1 MFSQQQI
8 EAFAAD
14 WYEAWNSHD
23 LDRILSHY
31 RDDVVFTSPLIT
43 EIAGDPSGRL
53 QGKAALRDYLAHG
66 LERFPD
72 LAFEPLLLTA
82 GVDSVVLTYVSVG
95 GRRSCEAMVLDS
107 DGLVQEVRAHYELA
121 AE

>member
-1 MFSQQQI
+1 MPTPQEL

-23 LDRILSHY
+23 LDRILGHY

-43 EIAGDPSGRL
+43 QLTGDPSGRL
-53 QGKAALRDYLAHG
+53 HGKHALRDYFARG

-82 GVDSVVLTYVSVG
+82 GVDSVVLVYVSVN
-95 GRRSCEAMVLDS
+95 GRRSCETMVLDAN
-107 DGLVQEVRAHYELA
+107 GLVQEVRAHYELA
-121 AE
+121 G